1 MLRCVGWDPAQTL
14 GVVGDPSASNS
25 RPRAP
30 IRLGEKPRRALVD
43 LVSRFLLWL
52 TRVLYFRDGGYVPY
66 TAVHTYMDTSAHTS
80 IAGGKGAEWISQLM
94 KGDE

>member
-1 MLRCVGWDPAQTL
+1 MWVGTRLRLWASSVILPQATPAR
-14 GVVGDPSASNS
+14 VPPSAW
-25 RPRAP
+25 
-30 IRLGEKPRRALVD
+30 EKPRRALVD

-66 TAVHTYMDTSAHTS
+66 TAVLTYMDTSAHTS